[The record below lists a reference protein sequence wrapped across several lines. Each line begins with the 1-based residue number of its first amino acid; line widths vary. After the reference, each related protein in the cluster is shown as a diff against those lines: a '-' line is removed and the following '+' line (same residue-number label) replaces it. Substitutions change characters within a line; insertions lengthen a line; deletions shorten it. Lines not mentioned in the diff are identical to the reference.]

1 MERGILVGY
10 KNGIAVKTQKPYCRV
25 AFIMDYK
32 RRELADGAVG
42 KKVVEEYLPDYLMGT
57 LRPDSVGKEFDLEYE
72 ASYGRAYLVDVI
84 AVEAAPAP
92 SETGNEATPDAA
104 ASDADKGKK

>member
-32 RRELADGAVG
+32 RRE
-42 KKVVEEYLPDYLMGT
+42 VVEE
-57 LRPDSVGKEFDLEYE
+57 
-72 ASYGRAYLVDVI
+72 
-84 AVEAAPAP
+84 
-92 SETGNEATPDAA
+92 
-104 ASDADKGKK
+104 

>member
-1 MERGILVGY
+1 
-10 KNGIAVKTQKPYCRV
+10 
-25 AFIMDYK
+25 
-32 RRELADGAVG
+32 
-42 KKVVEEYLPDYLMGT
+42 MGT

-84 AVEAAPAP
+84 AVEAAP
-92 SETGNEATPDAA
+92 SEAGNEAAPDAA

>member
-1 MERGILVGY
+1 
-10 KNGIAVKTQKPYCRV
+10 
-25 AFIMDYK
+25 MDYK

-84 AVEAAPAP
+84 AVEAAP
-92 SETGNEATPDAA
+92 SEAGNEAAPDAA